1 MTRDAGSRQLLALS
15 GARHP
20 HIGSGIEVARG
31 GLSIP
36 RYRDHRASQRDEGDD
51 ANRQRQEKN
60 A

>member
-1 MTRDAGSRQLLALS
+1 MQAVGSSWRS
-15 GARHP
+15 RERVTP

-36 RYRDHRASQRDEGDD
+36 RHRDHRASQRDEGDD
-51 ANRQRQEKN
+51 ADRQRQEKN